1 MLPNL
6 TVQDSEYSPAQA
18 DASHCRRQWLLQLI
32 FILFCISG
40 SKATSA
46 QDAIVLLSEDSD
58 TTTIAPTASAPII
71 WDAEHVVTRAIHV
84 DPIRNVLIDERRL
97 AQSQRSGHH
106 SSCAVQNWVTS
117 HLDQRIARREQEVR
131 SQVLKLHFGLAEV
144 QSQTLVLDELQS
156 LRTQYADMVAKI
168 AEAEEATDLLAEK
181 GEELS
186 NEIEQSQLQ
195 LNYSLSQIRIQLGS
209 LLQCPEAAHYWPA
222 EPLIIQFQPVDIE
235 QQVALAKQQRSDV
248 ALWQSTPRIAG
259 TADELAKIEKLLSA
273 SWLVVPT
280 SVATPPLLKLLA
292 HSKSSSDIRRQW
304 SIRKQ
309 QMQELARAKSIELET
324 DVRLKALSV
333 NQAYLAAEASQLTK
347 QQATARLQSFEK
359 RQAAGVPQPDRY
371 WEAAFEL
378 QSLRAESF
386 RKLGEARQ
394 AEIELDFA
402 TGSQRSWLPAIE
414 ATNAPTAPTVLEQ

>member
-6 TVQDSEYSPAQA
+6 TVQDSEYAPAQKA
-18 DASHCRRQWLLQLI
+18 AFHCRRRWLLHLI
-32 FILFCISG
+32 FIIFTVS
-40 SKATSA
+40 STKATSA
-46 QDAIVLLSEDSD
+46 QDAMLVVTDDSE
-58 TTTIAPTASAPII
+58 TTTTSSANFAPII
-71 WDAEHVVTRAIHV
+71 WDAEQVVTRAIQV

-97 AQSQRSGHH
+97 AHSQRSGHH
-106 SSCAVQNWVTS
+106 SNCAVQNWVTA

-131 SQVLKLHFGLAEV
+131 SQVLKLHFGLAEI

-156 LRTQYADMVAKI
+156 LLTQYTDMVAKI
-168 AEAEEATDLLAEK
+168 AEVEEATDLLTEK
-181 GEELS
+181 REALSTEIDKSEL
-186 NEIEQSQLQ
+186 E

-222 EPLIIQFQPVDIE
+222 EPLIIQFQAVDIE

-259 TADELAKIEKLLSA
+259 TADELVKIEKLLSA

-292 HSKSSSDIRRQW
+292 HSKSSNDIRRQW

-347 QQATARLQSFEK
+347 QHATARLHSLQQ
-359 RQAAGVPQPDRY
+359 RQAAGISQPDRY

-378 QSLRAESF
+378 QRLRAETF

-402 TGSQRSWLPAIE
+402 TGSQRAWLSEPEANTDPA
-414 ATNAPTAPTVLEQ
+414 APTVLEQ